1 MTATTA
7 SPAAMSSHRLA
18 WQRRR
23 QTLVRNA
30 RLFRRSRQAVV
41 GLLILAVAVVVAI
54 VAPWVVSPDAIDPAT
69 ATGVPNSP
77 PSPGYPLGTDNFGR
91 SVLSLLVMG
100 TRVSLTVGIAAAVGA
115 VVMGSAVGLVSGYY
129 GGTRIDTFLNA
140 VTNWF
145 LVIPW
150 LVLAIALASILG
162 ATLWNVILVIAVTSW
177 AITARLVRSQVLSI
191 RKLPYVERARV
202 LGASD
207 WTIITRYVLPNVF
220 PVIFANTVL
229 TVAVAILSET
239 TLAILGL
246 GDPNSIS
253 LGKLIESAFEEQA
266 TLRGE
271 WWTIVPPGLLVTFL
285 ILGCTLY
292 GQALEDTLNPRLK
305 VSFLSPKSFR
315 IRRGAAAEKQ
325 AVLEAGS

>member
-246 GDPNSIS
+246 GDPNSVSWGRIIEEAFKA
-253 LGKLIESAFEEQA
+253 GAMTNGYWWWLI
-266 TLRGE
+266 
-271 WWTIVPPGLLVTFL
+271 PPGVAIVLVTLAFTMC
-285 ILGCTLY
+285 GH
-292 GQALEDTLNPRLK
+292 ALDEILNPKL
-305 VSFLSPKSFR
+305 
-315 IRRGAAAEKQ
+315 RRQ
-325 AVLEAGS
+325 

>member
-41 GLLILAVAVVVAI
+41 GLLILAAAVVVAV
-54 VAPWVVSPDAIDPAT
+54 VAPWVVSRDEIDPAT

-100 TRVSLTVGIAAAVGA
+100 ARVSLTVGIAAAVGA

-253 LGKLIESAFEEQA
+253 WGRIIEEAFKAGAMTNGYWWWLI
-266 TLRGE
+266 
-271 WWTIVPPGLLVTFL
+271 PPGVAIVLVTLAFTMC
-285 ILGCTLY
+285 GH
-292 GQALEDTLNPRLK
+292 ALDEILNPKL
-305 VSFLSPKSFR
+305 
-315 IRRGAAAEKQ
+315 RRR
-325 AVLEAGS
+325 